1 MRYTHGLMGNPRS
14 RVAVNFLGSP
24 ANLELGRCPTLIR
37 GFIKVMRLFSSAASQ
52 TATCQIMANK
62 RDARHDRP
70 FLLPELRRRCR
81 TGGRFAARAPAVHP
95 GADMWMLLQRCR
107 QDPKG
112 IPWSHTSTHGPKTHT
127 ALAGSQ
133 GPWSLSL
140 AALPCVREP
149 LVRL

>member
-1 MRYTHGLMGNPRS
+1 M
-14 RVAVNFLGSP
+14 
-24 ANLELGRCPTLIR
+24 
-37 GFIKVMRLFSSAASQ
+37 MRLFSSAASQ

-140 AALPCVREP
+140 AALPCESVQEGRQIKP
-149 LVRL
+149 LSQCPCTRPLSCQYVSSHHLQTLSLGVSTSTFTPP